1 MRKDSTW
8 SRLTSAQRAK
18 LEKWLFEGNLG
29 YAEAVARAHKEFG
42 VKGTVASMGRYYRRR
57 AQERQPAELLEA
69 QIAAAEVNDSPVKVE
84 NLRRAGMKLI
94 GHLALKQALEKPGE
108 LEPLVRLTKL
118 LLASEGNGVRQGK
131 LKLAE
136 RYFYREA
143 TEAARK
149 GLAQLGAY
157 LAGILEDAS
166 LDAQAKIEKVKQM
179 LYTGEGSK
187 PGAEAKDD
195 PGNGP
200 GTPKTQAL

>member
-42 VKGTVASMGRYYRRR
+42 VEGTVASMGRYYRRR

-69 QIAAAEVNDSPVKVE
+69 QMAAAEVNDSPLKVE
-84 NLRRAGMKLI
+84 SLRRAGMKLI
-94 GHLALKQALEKPGE
+94 GHLALKQALERPGE

-118 LLASEGNGVRQGK
+118 LLASEGNGVRQGR

-149 GLAQLGAY
+149 EFAQLGAY
-157 LAGILEDAS
+157 LAGILDDAS
-166 LDAQAKIEKVKQM
+166 LDAQGKIEKVKQM

-187 PGAEAKDD
+187 SGAEAKDD
-195 PGNGP
+195 SGNGP

>member
-8 SRLTSAQRAK
+8 NRLTSKQRAK

-57 AQERQPAELLEA
+57 AQERRPAELLEA

-84 NLRRAGMKLI
+84 SLRRAGMKLI
-94 GHLALKQALEKPGE
+94 GHLALKQALERPGE
-108 LEPLVRLTKL
+108 LGPLVRLTKL

-166 LDAQAKIEKVKQM
+166 LDAPAKIEKVKQM

-200 GTPKTQAL
+200 GTPKT

>member
-8 SRLTSAQRAK
+8 NRLTSKQRAK

-69 QIAAAEVNDSPVKVE
+69 QMAAAEVNDSPVKLE

-131 LKLAE
+131 LKLAQ

-149 GLAQLGAY
+149 EFAQLGAY

-166 LDAQAKIEKVKQM
+166 LDAPAKIEKVKQL

-187 PGAEAKDD
+187 SGAAAKND

-200 GTPKTQAL
+200 GTPKT